1 MISFVESIQL
11 RSSSRKESKCKIN
24 FRFELQ
30 KVLKNY
36 FRNNIS
42 DLKIKIKFKNQ
53 NEI

>member
-11 RSSSRKESKCKIN
+11 RSSSRKESKCKSN